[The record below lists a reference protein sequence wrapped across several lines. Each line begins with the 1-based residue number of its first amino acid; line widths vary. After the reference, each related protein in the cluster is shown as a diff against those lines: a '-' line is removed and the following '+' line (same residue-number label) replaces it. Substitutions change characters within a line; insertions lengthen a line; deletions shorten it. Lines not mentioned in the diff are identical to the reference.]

1 MPSKLVFLNFIKL
14 NSSNWTSRLIIYL
27 KYKILSIGDF
37 IWLNVLWFEKYFFDL
52 NEHLIGKAKTDEY
65 DLKVIQVSDLHIRHI
80 NKRLR
85 RIAKIINEQQ
95 PDLILFT
102 GDSFDHKDNMPIFQK
117 FLALLDVNIKKFA
130 ILGNWEIISDAKI
143 VELSQVY
150 QSYNSELLINQSVQ
164 LFIKGKSVAITGVDD
179 YIDGDA
185 DIEIATQNY
194 QESDYHI
201 ILSHKPGY
209 NHQIYEQLKDKIFYD
224 FILSGHTHGGQINL
238 FGWTPALPKGSGKYV
253 KGWFEKE
260 KAYVSKGIGVSDL
273 PVRFLANAELSIFKL
288 KK

>member
-14 NSSNWTSRLIIYL
+14 NSSNWISRVVIYL
-27 KYKILSIGDF
+27 KYKILSVGDDV
-37 IWLNVLWFEKYFFDL
+37 WLNVLWFEQYFFDT
-52 NEHLIGKAKTDEY
+52 NEYLLGKATSDNY

-80 NKRLR
+80 NKRLK
-85 RIAKIINEQQ
+85 RIAKIINSEQ

-102 GDSFDHKDNMPIFQK
+102 GDSFDHKDNMPIFEQ
-117 FLALLDVNIKKFA
+117 FIQLLDISTKKFA
-130 ILGNWEIISDAKI
+130 ILGNWEIHSEAEII
-143 VELSQVY
+143 ELSQIY
-150 QSYNSELLINQSVQ
+150 QAYNSELLINESIQ
-164 LFIKGKSVAITGVDD
+164 LTINDKRVAITGVDD
-179 YIDGDA
+179 FIDGNA

-194 QESDYHI
+194 KESDYHI

-209 NHQIYEQLKDKIFYD
+209 NDQIYEKLKDKIPYD

-273 PVRFLANAELSIFKL
+273 PVRFLSNAEIAIFKL
-288 KK
+288 KH

>member
-14 NSSNWTSRLIIYL
+14 NSSNWISRCIIFL
-27 KYKILSIGDF
+27 KYKILSIADF
-37 IWLNVLWFEKYFFDL
+37 IWLKVLWFEQFFFDIKEY
-52 NEHLIGKAKTDEY
+52 NIGKASSDDY

-80 NKRLR
+80 NKRLK
-85 RIAKIINEQQ
+85 RIAKFIHQEQ

-102 GDSFDHKDNMPIFQK
+102 GDSFDHKDNMPVFQQFIELLDINIQK
-117 FLALLDVNIKKFA
+117 FAV
-130 ILGNWEIISDAKI
+130 LGNWEIISEAQID
-143 VELSQVY
+143 ELSQIY
-150 QSYNSELLINQSVQ
+150 QANNTQLLINQSTQ
-164 LFIKGKSVAITGVDD
+164 LIINDKRVSITGIDD

-185 DIEIATQNY
+185 DIEISVQNY
-194 QESDYHI
+194 QASDYHI

-209 NHQIYEQLKDKIFYD
+209 NDQIYEKLNGHIPYD

-253 KGWFEKE
+253 KGWYEKE

-273 PVRFLANAELSIFKL
+273 PFRFLSNAEIAVFRL
-288 KK
+288 KS